1 MDNFHFKMWF
11 ELLSKRLN
19 YLDLIQVISTVCRRE
34 DDAFILINVSHKHGR
49 TDLRD
54 IYCYRAYQYDVSFR
68 S

>member
-1 MDNFHFKMWF
+1 MCN

-19 YLDLIQVISTVCRRE
+19 YLDLINVISTVCGRE
-34 DDAFILINVSHKHGR
+34 DAFILINVFHKHGR

-54 IYCYRAYQYDVSFR
+54 IYCYRAYQYDVCCR